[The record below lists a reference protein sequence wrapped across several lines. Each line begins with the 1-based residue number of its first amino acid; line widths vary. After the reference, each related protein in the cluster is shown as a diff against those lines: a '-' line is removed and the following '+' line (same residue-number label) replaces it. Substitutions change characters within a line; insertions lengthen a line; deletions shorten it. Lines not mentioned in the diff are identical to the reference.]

1 MFKYKIGILYLK
13 TVHVVTG
20 SWLNFITYNKKCRYC
35 SCQASSGVL
44 CLVLVPTVQQRHGKT
59 GEGSKEGYKHGQRA
73 EEPALQGKTEGVTSF
88 LPGESSG
95 ATHQSIPVHK
105 GLQSC
110 KEDRGCLFTKNHRE
124 KRRDNGYKLHQE
136 IIIFYS
142 ENN

>member
-1 MFKYKIGILYLK
+1 MPKGLKNLLYKERLK
-13 TVHVVTG
+13 ELHLF
-20 SWLNFITYNKKCRYC
+20 SLEKA
-35 SCQASSGVL
+35 Q
-44 CLVLVPTVQQRHGKT
+44 
-59 GEGSKEGYKHGQRA
+59 
-73 EEPALQGKTEGVTSF
+73 
-88 LPGESSG
+88 G